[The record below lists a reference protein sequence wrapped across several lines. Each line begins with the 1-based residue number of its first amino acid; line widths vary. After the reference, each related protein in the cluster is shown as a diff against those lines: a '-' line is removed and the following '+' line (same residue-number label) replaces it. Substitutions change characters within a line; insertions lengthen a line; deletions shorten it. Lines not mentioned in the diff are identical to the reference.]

1 MMNEELYLKSRM
13 GNKNPFSV
21 PEGYFDNFAV
31 EMMRNLPEQPQQS
44 KFVRLRPLMYA
55 AACLL
60 VAILTATI
68 FFFPPENTVEP
79 NIAAVSTT
87 TDTYVEDV
95 ADYVMADNIDIYA
108 CLASEY

>member
-21 PEGYFDNFAV
+21 PEGYFDNFAA

-44 KFVRLRPLMYA
+44 KFVRLRPFMYA
-55 AACLL
+55 AACLV

-68 FFFPPENTVEP
+68 YFFPHDNVEQ
-79 NIAAVSTT
+79 NIAAVTPT